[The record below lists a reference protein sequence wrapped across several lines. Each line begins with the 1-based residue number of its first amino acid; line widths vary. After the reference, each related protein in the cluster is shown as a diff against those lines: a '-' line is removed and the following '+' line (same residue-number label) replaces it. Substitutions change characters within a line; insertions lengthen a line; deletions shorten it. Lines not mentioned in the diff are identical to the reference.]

1 MRLRKSSSRTELSA
15 ERRERSDQMNFF
27 YESFPDTVSIRG
39 EDVEIITDFR
49 EYIRL
54 LDMLKCEELNT
65 MQKTL
70 ILSQYF
76 LDEIDVDQEA
86 ISALTAFVVMDS
98 DSSEIEFNKE
108 DGETEETGSRKNLFS
123 YEIDYPF
130 ILSGFMRD
138 YQIDL
143 ETVDYLHWW
152 KFRML
157 FDGLSDDTEIKQ
169 RIMYRG
175 INLSDIKD
183 KDERK
188 RISQIQKKI
197 QLPQESLTDYDIGN
211 AFA

>member
-1 MRLRKSSSRTELSA
+1 
-15 ERRERSDQMNFF
+15 MNLF
-27 YESFPDTVSIRG
+27 YEEYPKTLVING
-39 EDVEIITDFR
+39 EYVPIITDFR

-54 LDMLKCEELNT
+54 LDMLKCKDLT
-65 MQKTL
+65 DVQKVM
-70 ILSQYF
+70 ILRDYF
-76 LDEIDVDQEA
+76 LTDIPIDAEALRTLTDFVTMEMKDEQA
-86 ISALTAFVVMDS
+86 GQ
-98 DSSEIEFNKE
+98 NP
-108 DGETEETGSRKNLFS
+108 DGEEPEETGQKNLFS

-130 ILSGFMRD
+130 ILSGFLRD
-138 YQIDL
+138 YGIDL

-157 FDGLSDDTEIKQ
+157 FDGLSEDTEIKQ

-188 RISQIQKKI
+188 RISRIQRQIR
-197 QLPQESLTDYDIGN
+197 LPMEELTDYDIGN

>member
-1 MRLRKSSSRTELSA
+1 
-15 ERRERSDQMNFF
+15 MNFF
-27 YESFPDTVSIRG
+27 YEAFPDFVCIHG
-39 EDVEIITDFR
+39 EEVPIITDFR
-49 EYIRL
+49 EYVRL

-65 MQKTL
+65 MQKTAL
-70 ILSQYF
+70 LSQYF
-76 LDEIDVDQEA
+76 LEEIEIDKEA
-86 ISALTAFVVMDS
+86 IAALTSFVVMDF
-98 DSSEIEFNKE
+98 DSN
-108 DGETEETGSRKNLFS
+108 EEEEVGNSGSKKKLFS

-130 ILSGFMRD
+130 IASGFLRD
-138 YQIDL
+138 YGIDL

-157 FDGLSDDTEIKQ
+157 FDGLSEDTEIKQ

-188 RISQIQKKI
+188 RISRIQKRI
-197 QLPQESLTDYDIGN
+197 QLPMEDLTDYDIGN